1 VTLAATDQEGLS
13 DSASLTIE
21 VFPREEPQTPPTA
34 VIEGPTEATVGQE
47 VTFQGGNSIP
57 GSTPIVV
64 YAWGV
69 DGVQPAARS
78 ADVRFTTRFDQP
90 GQYEVGLTV
99 TDQNGLSDT
108 SSLII
113 TVVEEPPVEEGPTA
127 VIEGPSQTFVGEEVT
142 FQGGNSSP
150 GSSPISV
157 YVWGIDGPQP
167 ASSPDVSFTTRFDQ
181 PGLYNVTLTVT
192 DQNGLSDTS
201 GLQIEVIEPEAP
213 PEPPTAVIEGP
224 EQAAVGQEVTFQGG
238 NSTPGSSPITGYS
251 WDFGNGQT
259 AGGPSASTVYDAP
272 GDYQVTLTVSDEN
285 GLSDSASGQLSIQG
299 GQGGLEGTTWVLPGS
314 LPDTQITALFDGA
327 TVSGSSGCN
336 SYSGPYS
343 STRAAGPSN
352 SISVGE
358 LTITQ
363 MACEEAVMAQEQA
376 YLAAL
381 SAAQSYTVQGNS
393 LTIAHAGGA
402 LVFQGQ

>member
-1 VTLAATDQEGLS
+1 
-13 DSASLTIE
+13 
-21 VFPREEPQTPPTA
+21 
-34 VIEGPTEATVGQE
+34 
-47 VTFQGGNSIP
+47 
-57 GSTPIVV
+57 
-64 YAWGV
+64 
-69 DGVQPAARS
+69 
-78 ADVRFTTRFDQP
+78 
-90 GQYEVGLTV
+90 VGLTV

-108 SSLII
+108 SSLVI
-113 TVVEEPPVEEGPTA
+113 TVTEEPPAEGPTA

-142 FQGGNSSP
+142 FQGGNSIP
-150 GSSPISV
+150 GSSPITV
-157 YVWGIDGPQP
+157 YAWGIDGPQP
-167 ASSPDVSFTTRFDQ
+167 ASAPDVSIATRFDQ

-213 PEPPTAVIEGP
+213 PEPPTAVIDGP
-224 EQAAVGQEVTFQGG
+224 EQAAVGQEVTFEGG

-259 AGGPSASTVYDAP
+259 AGGPSASILYDAP
-272 GDYQVTLTVSDEN
+272 GDYQVILTVTDEN
-285 GLSDSASGQLSIQG
+285 GLSGSISRQISIQA
-299 GQGGLEGTTWVLPGS
+299 GQGGLEGTTWVLSGS
-314 LPDTQITALFDGA
+314 LPEAPITALFDGA

-358 LTITQ
+358 LTSTQ

-381 SAAQSYTVQGNS
+381 SAAQAYTIEGNT

-402 LVFQGQ
+402 LVFQGER